1 MNEKQ
6 LREKQ
11 ITRTSVIGIIVNVC
25 LVAFKATVGLISG
38 SIAIVLDAVNNLTD
52 AVSSVVT
59 IAGVKLAQ
67 RKPDD
72 EHPFGHGRLEYFSAI
87 IVACIIVA
95 TGVTSLIES
104 VKKILAPEA
113 PEYSVITLVI
123 IVVAI
128 AAKFLLGRF
137 VKAQGEKYN
146 SEALIASGA
155 DASFDSIISAATL
168 ICALVFILFRF
179 NLDGIV
185 GAVIACFIIK
195 AGAEM
200 FIESVGS
207 VMGARPDS
215 ELTLGIKNLVKSI
228 PGVHGAYDL
237 VLNDYGPSF
246 AIGSIHVEVDD
257 TLSAKDL
264 HKLTKNIQLAV
275 RQQYSVILTVG
286 FYAHNTTDPVKEAME
301 DEVRAIVLSH
311 EGAIGMHAFYAD
323 DEMQLISFDI
333 TVDFKARDRGAMTQD
348 VINAIKARYPG
359 YKISINLDANYSD

>member
-6 LREKQ
+6 IREKQ

-52 AVSSVVT
+52 AVSSIVT

-67 RKPDD
+67 RKPDE
-72 EHPFGHGRLEYFSAI
+72 EHPFGHGRVEYFSAI

-104 VKKILAPEA
+104 GKKIFAPED

-137 VKAQGEKYN
+137 VKGQGEKYN

-168 ICALVFILFRF
+168 ICALVFILFQF

-185 GAVIACFIIK
+185 GAIISCFIIK
-195 AGAEM
+195 AGCEM

-215 ELTLGIKNLVKSI
+215 GLTVGIKSLVKSI

-257 TLSAKDL
+257 TLTAKEL
-264 HKLTKNIQLAV
+264 HKLTKQIQLAV
-275 RQQYSVILTVG
+275 LREYSVQLTVG
-286 FYAHNTTDPVKEAME
+286 FYAHNTTDEVKEAME
-301 DEVRAIVLSH
+301 EDVRSMVLSH

-323 DEMQLISFDI
+323 EEMHLMSFDI
-333 TVDFKARDRGAMTQD
+333 VIDFKVRDRAALTQA
-348 VINAIKARYPG
+348 VTRSITEKYPG
-359 YKISINLDANYSD
+359 YRIAINLDANYSD